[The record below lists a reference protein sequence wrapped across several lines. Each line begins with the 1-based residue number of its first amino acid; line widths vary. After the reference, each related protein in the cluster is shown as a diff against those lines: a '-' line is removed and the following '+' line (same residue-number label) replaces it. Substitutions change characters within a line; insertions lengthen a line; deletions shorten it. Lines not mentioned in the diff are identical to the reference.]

1 MHVLPAPTTETYNA
15 VLEAW
20 SRSRHHKL
28 SLAVNA
34 AQRLLDEMDVH
45 EGPID
50 RSNPCAPNSWSYE
63 LVIETY
69 ARIGYNYPWRTIFG
83 KLMRKMKLQ
92 RDSY

>member
-1 MHVLPAPTTETYNA
+1 MHVLPALTTEMYDA

-20 SRSRHHKL
+20 SWSCRHKL
-28 SLAVNA
+28 SRAVNA
-34 AQRLLDEMDVH
+34 AQRLLDEMDIH
-45 EGPID
+45 DGSIY